1 MNPLPPAYG
10 WIDDLQ
16 PLPRMVAEARKLYG
30 TAEVQGSG
38 DNPVILGWATRI
50 G

>member
-16 PLPRMVAEARKLYG
+16 PLPRMVAEARKLCG
-30 TAEVQGSG
+30 TIEARGPA
-38 DNPVILGWATRI
+38 DNPVILG
-50 G
+50 